1 MVFWMPLGLALIS
14 SSIKGLIYFGTR
26 FFLLSAFAF
35 TAIRLNDN
43 YIRKTLKSARTHW
56 NPVYE
61 NYVPQPEQGASYWR
75 NPEALNIPKVQR
87 RGRNTIYIATGMI
100 LIFLMGYGS
109 HDLRFY
115 LTRHK
120 YDDVQ
125 VVNRYDS
132 NHFKVHP
139 ARMDS
144 FDWTTC
150 SPVDWQ
156 PNQRMKF
163 VHYSQM
169 VGCKDVTMHGAYKF
183 YEENGRRKIYPKEI
197 QNGAFQ
203 ASAR

>member
-1 MVFWMPLGLALIS
+1 MVFWTLSGMALIS
-14 SSIKGLIYFGTR
+14 SSILLWVYVVMR
-26 FFLLSAFAF
+26 FSLSLLFIIV
-35 TAIRLNDN
+35 AIRLSDRS
-43 YIRKTLKSARTHW
+43 IQKTLRHARTHW
-56 NPVYE
+56 NPVFSDYK
-61 NYVPQPEQGASYWR
+61 PQPSQGVSYWR

-87 RGRNTIYIATGMI
+87 RGRSTIYITMGI
-100 LIFLMGYGS
+100 IPVFLLGYGS

-125 VVNRYDS
+125 VVSRYDA
-132 NHFKVHP
+132 NHFTVKP

-144 FDWTTC
+144 YDFTTC
-150 SPVDWQ
+150 APVDWQ

-183 YEENGRRKIYPKEI
+183 YEENGRRKIYPQEI
-197 QNGAFQ
+197 ENAAFQ